1 VPSRWL
7 LRLDA
12 LLRAVGLDH
21 VPLADP
27 VILSAAARL
36 DAAPYRPLLPAE
48 ARPPL
53 SARPRRLSVTQIET
67 WLGDPYAVYARHI
80 LGLKALPA
88 LDADPG
94 RADLGLSIHAALA
107 EFVRRF
113 PRELP
118 ADAEAQ
124 LLAIGRRHFG
134 ALLSRPGAWAFWWPR
149 FERIVRWLAREE
161 LAHRR
166 ATVESYGECSGSLT
180 LPGFP
185 GGSFEVTA
193 KADRIDR
200 LRSGGFLLIDY
211 KTGTVPTKRSLQ
223 AGFAP
228 QLPLEAAILRDG
240 SFGRVSGT
248 PVALEYWKLG
258 GRVPAGQR
266 CPIDDGNPSRLID
279 LAVAKLR
286 ALVTRFDDP
295 ATPYLAV
302 PEPERRPRFSDYE
315 HLERL
320 GSSGVEE

>member
-1 VPSRWL
+1 M
-7 LRLDA
+7 
-12 LLRAVGLDH
+12 
-21 VPLADP
+21 ADP
-27 VILSAAARL
+27 AIRSAVQQL
-36 DAAPYRPLLPAE
+36 DAAIYRPLPPAE
-48 ARPPL
+48 PAPPV
-53 SARPRRLSVTQIET
+53 SARPRKLSVTQIET

-94 RADLGLSIHAALA
+94 RADLGSRIHETLAA
-107 EFVRRF
+107 FIRRF

-118 ADAEAQ
+118 ADAEAE

-149 FERIVRWLAREE
+149 FERIVRWLVREE
-161 LAHRR
+161 RMHRR
-166 ATVESYGECSGSLT
+166 ATIESFGECSGSLI
-180 LPGFP
+180 LRGFP
-185 GGSFEVTA
+185 GGPFEVTA

-200 LRSGGFLLIDY
+200 LTSGGFLLIDY
-211 KTGTVPTKRSLQ
+211 KTGAVPTKRTLQ

-266 CPIDDGNPSRLID
+266 YPIDDGNPGVLIAMA
-279 LAVAKLR
+279 LAKLR

-315 HLERL
+315 HLERV
-320 GSSGVEE
+320 GRSGVEE